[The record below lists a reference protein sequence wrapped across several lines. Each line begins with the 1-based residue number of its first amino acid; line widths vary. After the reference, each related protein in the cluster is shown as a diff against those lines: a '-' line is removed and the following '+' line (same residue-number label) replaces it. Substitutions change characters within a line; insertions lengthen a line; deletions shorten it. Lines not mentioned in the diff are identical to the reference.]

1 MKRFIMGAGIAF
13 LGLIGVTIAGLGWF
27 AYTAVSAADAN
38 KAAAVDIVLDMSK
51 SWTVNG
57 IEHRLTSDALENVST
72 SAGQQAMRAMSQ
84 LGVLVKASEVTQTEY
99 KVDLKSGTSATVTF
113 QGQFENGAGNVTV
126 VLREVGNE
134 MKLLSFNLKETKA
147 RSIAPR
153 RDPVSSRDGL
163 PYLWPTE
170 KPSSRPA
177 LPSL

>member
-1 MKRFIMGAGIAF
+1 MKRFIIAAGIAF

-51 SWTVNG
+51 SWTLNG
-57 IEHRLTSDALENVST
+57 IEHRLTSDALESVST

-84 LGVLVKASEVTQTEY
+84 LGVLVKASEVTQTAY
-99 KVDLKSGTSATVTF
+99 TVDLKSGTSATVTF

-147 RSIAPR
+147 RSIATR
-153 RDPVSSRDGL
+153 RDPV
-163 PYLWPTE
+163 
-170 KPSSRPA
+170 
-177 LPSL
+177 